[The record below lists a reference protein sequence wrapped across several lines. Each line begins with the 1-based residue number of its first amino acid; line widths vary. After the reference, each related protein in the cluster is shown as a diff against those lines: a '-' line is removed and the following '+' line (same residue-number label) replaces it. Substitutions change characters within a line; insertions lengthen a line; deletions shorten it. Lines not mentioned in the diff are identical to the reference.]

1 MGVGVVQAGVNQR
14 TDKYGGPIENR
25 VRFALE
31 VHSATDC
38 PVARNS

>member
-1 MGVGVVQAGVNQR
+1 MGGGVMQASVNQR

-31 VHSATDC
+31 VHFATDC
-38 PVARNS
+38 PIARSS